1 MVSGHEIL
9 DRAVTVFNAGQR
21 WLVVRRAGTSDGLP
35 AFHALDIER
44 RRLVAQLYIAGKG
57 LEIGALQSPLQLPPG
72 TRVRYVDR
80 LGVDELRKH
89 YPGMEPIDVDL
100 VEDGERLPSIPPA
113 SQDFIVAN
121 HFLEHCEDPI
131 LTLETLASRI
141 REGGVLY
148 LAVPDAD
155 LTFDARRPSTPF
167 AHVLDDHL
175 RGTDRSR
182 RAHFDEWVRLVEGAE
197 GENAERRVRQ
207 LLEMR
212 YSIHYHVWRL
222 HDLLA
227 FFARVIDEHGV
238 PLRLECAARFDLETI
253 CVLRRE
259 DGRRRES
266 ETRASAAPSRSAVRE
281 VRRPCA

>member
-1 MVSGHEIL
+1 MVGRHELL
-9 DRAVTVFNAGQR
+9 DRAVNVFNARQR
-21 WLVVRRAGTSDGLP
+21 KLVLRRAGSADGLP

-57 LEIGALQSPLQLPPG
+57 LEIGALQWPLRLPPG

-80 LGVDELRKH
+80 LGVDELRAH
-89 YPGMEPIDVDL
+89 YPGMDPIDVDL
-100 VEDGERLPSIPPA
+100 VEDGERLPSIPLA

-131 LTLETLASRI
+131 LTLETLTSRI
-141 REGGVLY
+141 CEGGVLY

-175 RGTDRSR
+175 LGAERSR
-182 RAHFDEWVRLVEGAE
+182 GSHVDEWVRLVEEVE
-197 GENAERRVRQ
+197 GDDAERRAGQ
-207 LLEMR
+207 LLETR

-238 PLRLECAARFDLETI
+238 PLRLECAVRSGLETI

-259 DGRRRES
+259 GRRDL
-266 ETRASAAPSRSAVRE
+266 
-281 VRRPCA
+281 